1 MTLSKSGQVQ
11 LVIDGVT
18 GVGKSTL
25 VDLLAK
31 DLNLVEFRE
40 MFEDENQL
48 LHKFFH
54 NRERWAFPMQINFLT
69 NRFKQYREASRSNQ
83 AIMDRSIYSD
93 AIFAK
98 MYREQGYLT
107 VEEYNVYE
115 NLLNSMIDGLE
126 PPRLMVYLKVDTD
139 EAIRRIHMR
148 GRADE
153 VEVERDYWALLNVFY
168 ENNYR
173 DYKGGPLLTLDVTN
187 LDYVHKPEDR
197 AFILQEITRAYKAA
211 K

>member
-1 MTLSKSGQVQ
+1 MTLSNPGQVQ

-31 DLNLVEFRE
+31 NLNLVEFRE

-93 AIFAK
+93 GIFAK

-173 DYKGGPLLTLDVTN
+173 DYKGGSLLTLDVTN

-197 AFILQEITRAYKAA
+197 AFILQEITRAYEAA

>member
-1 MTLSKSGQVQ
+1 MAEAKVQ

-18 GVGKSTL
+18 GVGKSSL
-25 VDLLAK
+25 VDILSERLK
-31 DLNLVEFRE
+31 LVAFSE

-69 NRFKQYREASRSNQ
+69 NRFKQYREASRTNR

-93 AIFAK
+93 AIFAR

-107 VEEYNVYE
+107 VEEYSVYE
-115 NLLNSMIDGLE
+115 NLLNSMLEGLT
-126 PPRLMVYLKVDTD
+126 PPRLMVYLKADTD
-139 EAIRRIHMR
+139 EAIRRIQRR
-148 GRADE
+148 GRSDE
-153 VEVERDYWALLNVFY
+153 LTVEREYWAMLNLFY

-173 DYKGGPLLTLDVTN
+173 GYQGGQLLTIDVGALDFVHN
-187 LDYVHKPEDR
+187 PDDREAVLDK
-197 AFILQEITRAYKAA
+197 IITAYEGAC
-211 K
+211 